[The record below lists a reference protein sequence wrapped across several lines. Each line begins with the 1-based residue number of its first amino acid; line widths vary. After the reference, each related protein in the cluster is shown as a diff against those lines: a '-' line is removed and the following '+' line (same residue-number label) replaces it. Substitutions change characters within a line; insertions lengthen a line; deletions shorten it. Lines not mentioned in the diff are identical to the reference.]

1 MTTNLVMVCDFNN
14 AVYADSLARYSFR
27 YVALSLSFSS
37 FLKYVDV
44 FGVGQIKGK
53 GKAGRSLI

>member
-1 MTTNLVMVCDFNN
+1 MQCMQTVWLDTAFDMLLF
-14 AVYADSLARYSFR
+14 
-27 YVALSLSFSS
+27 LSFSS